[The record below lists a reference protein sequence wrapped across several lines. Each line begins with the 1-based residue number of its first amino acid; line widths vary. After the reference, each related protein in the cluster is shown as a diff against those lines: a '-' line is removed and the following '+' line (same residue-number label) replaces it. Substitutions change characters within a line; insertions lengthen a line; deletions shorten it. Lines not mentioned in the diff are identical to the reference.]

1 VRIVKQINKILKTNP
16 LDDRIVLKFL
26 FNFVGMKKL
35 RKILA
40 TIRAFGWIL
49 LFLLY
54 IVIVG
59 APHVFVLLI
68 PNGWK
73 WGNH

>member
-1 VRIVKQINKILKTNP
+1 
-16 LDDRIVLKFL
+16 
-26 FNFVGMKKL
+26 MKKL

-54 IVIVG
+54 IVIAG
-59 APHVFVLLI
+59 APHVFALLI

>member
-1 VRIVKQINKILKTNP
+1 
-16 LDDRIVLKFL
+16 
-26 FNFVGMKKL
+26 MKKL
-35 RKILA
+35 RKLFA
-40 TIRAFGWIL
+40 TFRAFGWIL

-54 IVIVG
+54 IVIAG
-59 APHVFVLLI
+59 APQIFAHLI